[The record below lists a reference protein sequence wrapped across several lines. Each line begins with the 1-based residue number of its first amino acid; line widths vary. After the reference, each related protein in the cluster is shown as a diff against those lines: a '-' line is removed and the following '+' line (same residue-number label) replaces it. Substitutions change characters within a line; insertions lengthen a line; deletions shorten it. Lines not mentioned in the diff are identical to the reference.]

1 MTTETTTVDA
11 KTEAQVKEL
20 VTSFKTSL
28 RDVMLRDNTLNDR
41 AFLSLTSLAM
51 IQLHS
56 LIYYGVMDTESA
68 AVAADVLDVVA
79 DHAREAA
86 VKLWERMGVPTA
98 KPVPD
103 NVGLVWTFHEV
114 QTGLDRV
121 RYAEGL
127 IRQLPED
134 HEGRNT
140 WLSWYG
146 FGGTYYHIVEV
157 DAVK

>member
-28 RDVMLRDNTLNDR
+28 RDVMLRDNTLNDW

-51 IQLHS
+51 LRLHS
-56 LIYYGVMDTESA
+56 LIHYGVMDTESA

-79 DHAREAA
+79 DHAREVAGE
-86 VKLWERMGVPTA
+86 LRERMGVPA
-98 KPVPD
+98 PVPT
-103 NVGLVWTFHEV
+103 VAGLAWTAHEV
-114 QTGLDRV
+114 QTGFDRV
-121 RYAEGL
+121 RYAECL

-146 FGGTYYHIVEV
+146 FGGTYYHIAEV

>member
-41 AFLSLTSLAM
+41 AFISLTSLAM
-51 IQLHS
+51 IRLHS
-56 LIYYGVMDTESA
+56 LIHYGVMDKESA

-79 DHAREAA
+79 DHAREVAG
-86 VKLWERMGVPTA
+86 KLRERMGVPA
-98 KPVPD
+98 AIPVPSI
-103 NVGLVWTFHEV
+103 VGLVWTFHEV

-146 FGGTYYHIVEV
+146 FGGTYYHIAEV